1 MERDLKNKKIKILH
15 DRLAEIKVKHDN
27 SNNIDEEKV
36 SKKTSTSDED
46 ELIIEKDNKKS
57 TSLFK
62 ILSIFIIL
70 SFGGLYIYNL
80 NEKNPDKLNKSQKI
94 SKKQNNSEVIS
105 DDTTLTY
112 KLKIEGYRTIAGY
125 DSITPKNIIITSE
138 YFEESDAKAKVN
150 DFVSQSLPASYFY
163 LPEHSNSK
171 REIYQVYIGPY
182 ESKEQ
187 AKQIINHY
195 LKINKEKVKIIEIK

>member
-80 NEKNPDKLNKSQKI
+80 KEKNTDKLNKSKKI
-94 SKKQNNSEVIS
+94 SKKENNFKVIS

-138 YFEESDAKAKVN
+138 YFDESDAKAKVN

>member
-1 MERDLKNKKIKILH
+1 MERDLKNKKIKILQ

-27 SNNIDEEKV
+27 SNNIEEEKV

-80 NEKNPDKLNKSQKI
+80 NDKNPDKLNKSQKI
-94 SKKQNNSEVIS
+94 SKKQNNSEVVS

-112 KLKIEGYRTIAGY
+112 EVKIEGYRTIAGY

-138 YFEESDAKAKVN
+138 YFDESDAKAKVN

-187 AKQIINHY
+187 AKQIISHY

>member
-27 SNNIDEEKV
+27 SKNIDEEKV

-112 KLKIEGYRTIAGY
+112 KLKIEVYRTIAGY

-138 YFEESDAKAKVN
+138 
-150 DFVSQSLPASYFY
+150 
-163 LPEHSNSK
+163 
-171 REIYQVYIGPY
+171 
-182 ESKEQ
+182 
-187 AKQIINHY
+187 
-195 LKINKEKVKIIEIK
+195 

>member
-80 NEKNPDKLNKSQKI
+80 NDKNPDKLNKSQKI

-125 DSITPKNIIITSE
+125 DSITPKNVIITSE

-150 DFVSQSLPASYFY
+150 NFVSQSLPASYFY

-187 AKQIINHY
+187 AQQIINHY

>member
-94 SKKQNNSEVIS
+94 SKKQNNSEVVS

-150 DFVSQSLPASYFY
+150 NFVSQSLPASYFY

-187 AKQIINHY
+187 AKQIISHY

>member
-1 MERDLKNKKIKILH
+1 MERDLKNKKIKILQ

-80 NEKNPDKLNKSQKI
+80 NEKNL
-94 SKKQNNSEVIS
+94 
-105 DDTTLTY
+105 
-112 KLKIEGYRTIAGY
+112 
-125 DSITPKNIIITSE
+125 
-138 YFEESDAKAKVN
+138 
-150 DFVSQSLPASYFY
+150 
-163 LPEHSNSK
+163 
-171 REIYQVYIGPY
+171 
-182 ESKEQ
+182 
-187 AKQIINHY
+187 IN
-195 LKINKEKVKIIEIK
+195 

>member
-94 SKKQNNSEVIS
+94 SKKQNNSEVVS

-138 YFEESDAKAKVN
+138 YFDESDAKAKVN

-187 AKQIINHY
+187 AKQIISHY

>member
-15 DRLAEIKVKHDN
+15 DRLAEIKAKHDT
-27 SNNIDEEKV
+27 SNNLDEEKV
-36 SKKTSTSDED
+36 SKKTSTSDND

-80 NEKNPDKLNKSQKI
+80 DEKNVDKLNKSQKI
-94 SKKQNNSEVIS
+94 STKQNNSEVIS
-105 DDTTLTY
+105 DDSTLTY

-150 DFVSQSLPASYFY
+150 NFVSQSLPASYFY

>member
-1 MERDLKNKKIKILH
+1 MERDLKNKKIKILQ

-80 NEKNPDKLNKSQKI
+80 KEKNTDKLNKSKKI
-94 SKKQNNSEVIS
+94 SKKENNSKVIS

-150 DFVSQSLPASYFY
+150 NFVSQSLPASYFY

-187 AKQIINHY
+187 AKQIISHY